1 MDIQTDETK
10 CKEMGAILAVYRKC
24 AWNEKEGEDGMV
36 KLWSGEAGNRNK
48 RKGEEGS

>member
-1 MDIQTDETK
+1 MKPNAKKRDQYWREDGQCVGK
-10 CKEMGAILAVYRKC
+10 R
-24 AWNEKEGEDGMV
+24 AWNEKEADDGMV